1 MSTKKDNYTIDI
13 FPQAEAIQRIKRAR
27 KEIDDIKPIDIIDQL
42 DDVVDIALDGEKP
55 QCSAAVS
62 ALVAKAKILGFL
74 DSAKNVIN
82 NIEKQTITVTD
93 LSDAELDRIING
105 G

>member
-1 MSTKKDNYTIDI
+1 MPTKKDNYTIDI

-62 ALVAKAKILGFL
+62 ALVAKAKILGFME
-74 DSAKNVIN
+74 SKKTEVNVTN
-82 NIEKQTITVTD
+82 NPDIVVRFVD
-93 LSDAELDRIING
+93 NA
-105 G
+105 

>member
-62 ALVAKAKILGFL
+62 ALVAKAKILGFMEQ
-74 DSAKNVIN
+74 KRTEIN
-82 NIEKQTITVTD
+82 ITNPVVKLSELTD
-93 LSDAELDRIING
+93 EQLLEIASR
-105 G
+105 